1 MLPGAGSS
9 CQARPRLI
17 ADLCLPDAKVVL
29 CIPHSALSLAQMQ
42 MKRPSGELEMPSTPP
57 DLQLTSS
64 RGRIVKPRT
73 WEDGAEA
80 PLALAGSRL
89 QRTTTPKQELSSPD
103 SDLPAISAGR

>member
-1 MLPGAGSS
+1 MA
-9 CQARPRLI
+9 
-17 ADLCLPDAKVVL
+17 L
-29 CIPHSALSLAQMQ
+29 CIVDSTLLLAQMQ
-42 MKRPSGELEMPSTPP
+42 MKRPSGELELPSTPP

-73 WEDGAEA
+73 WEDGVEA

-103 SDLPAISAGR
+103 SDRPAVSAGR

>member
-1 MLPGAGSS
+1 MQACKLSADGHLLAAEVVS
-9 CQARPRLI
+9 CI
-17 ADLCLPDAKVVL
+17 ADG
-29 CIPHSALSLAQMQ
+29 ALLLLQMA
-42 MKRPSGELEMPSTPP
+42 MKRPSGELELPSTPP
-57 DLQLTSS
+57 DQQLTSS

-103 SDLPAISAGR
+103 SDRPAISAGR